1 MNIHKRFMVCAL
13 AFSLIA
19 LTTSVT
25 AQESESSND
34 GISSV
39 DERRL
44 LVEFKENREQMNQRE
59 QELQKRELELNILQN
74 EVDEKLKQLDQL
86 RIELEDML
94 AEKDAQEQE
103 RVNQLSQMYNRMEP
117 ARAADI
123 FLELDSE
130 LVVGILGGM
139 KARSAGEVLGNM
151 EGEKAARISKA
162 YSTLKED

>member
-1 MNIHKRFMVCAL
+1 MNIRTLVFSCTL
-13 AFSLIA
+13 AIYLVA

-25 AQESESSND
+25 AQDAENSSA
-34 GISSV
+34 GIGSV
-39 DERRL
+39 EERRL
-44 LVEFKENREQMNQRE
+44 LTEFKENRAQLNQRE
-59 QELQKRELELNILQN
+59 QELQKRELELNILQD
-74 EVDEKLKQLDQL
+74 EVDKKLEQLEQL
-86 RIELEDML
+86 RLKLEEML
-94 AEKDAQEQE
+94 ADKDAREQE
-103 RVNQLSQMYNRMEP
+103 RVNQLSDMYNRMES

-139 KARSAGEVLGNM
+139 KARSAGAVLENM